1 MPRRKVTPEVLE
13 EMRRL
18 RGEGMTYRVIA
29 ARLGLSP
36 MTVYTHLREGPRK
49 AESLEE
55 LAGGM
60 RRWEPA
66 PRVTRREVSLDSRAI
81 DIPSWAAGHF
91 EGHRGVDLYVNE
103 EGTVLGVKPAAE
115 GQRSLAPRRRSRGF
129 QVACAPLMR
138 ELGVE
143 RRMRAPAEWSERR
156 KMLLIDLRGI
166 AGRKGERE

>member
-1 MPRRKVTPEVLE
+1 MVRRKVTPEVLE

-18 RGEGMTYRVIA
+18 RGEGMTYREIA
-29 ARLGLSP
+29 GRLGLSK
-36 MTVYTHLREGPRK
+36 MTVHRHLRPRE
-49 AESLEE
+49 AGSLEE

-66 PRVTRREVSLDSRAI
+66 PRATRRDVSLDSRAI

-143 RRMRAPAEWSERR
+143 RRVRAPAEWSERR